1 MNVLDNQEYIESEE
15 PQYAIEELNY
25 NELNKESTNYQTSVT
40 SAQSQ
45 FQKSKFPE
53 IEDKYE
59 NIIKK
64 YEDKYAPIKEENY
77 NEDYDKK
84 FEEKKEKE
92 NLLNIYNELKSQ
104 VDIIEKDLNYYKENK
119 DKYNSIVPLETAF
132 EELNKL
138 KYIISFVESSNNLET
153 IKKINEIEK
162 KFKLRINEDNY
173 NILNKKLHSKLDE
186 QLNERLNKL
195 KKLKMENP
203 SNFNKFEYE
212 LFLSPDNEKMRQF
225 KELDELILKIN
236 QIEEKIG
243 KWNFNNKKN
252 TISSMLD
259 LIKSNFIF
267 FDKAT
272 KNEIV
277 KKFDDAHSKLEE
289 IRENYKETYD
299 NIDEDK
305 IKDIV
310 SEGIDAKE
318 AEKIINDIIYK
329 MELLKDEHEQSIFL
343 SQKVKELIKRNEEIK
358 EKIEED
364 TFMLEQLKENVENNV
379 NTMKK
384 NIDIIKQ
391 KIK

>member
-119 DKYNSIVPLETAF
+119 DKYKSIVPLETAF

-277 KKFDDAHSKLEE
+277 KKFDNAHSKLEE

-343 SQKVKELIKRNEEIK
+343 SQKIKELIKRNEEIK

>member
-343 SQKVKELIKRNEEIK
+343 SQKIKELIKRNEEIK

>member
-119 DKYNSIVPLETAF
+119 DKYKSIVPLETAF

>member
-119 DKYNSIVPLETAF
+119 DKYKSIVPLEIAF

-277 KKFDDAHSKLEE
+277 KKFDNAHSKLEE

>member
-119 DKYNSIVPLETAF
+119 DKYKSIVPLETAF

-277 KKFDDAHSKLEE
+277 KKFDNAHSKLEE

-299 NIDEDK
+299 NIEEDK

>member
-119 DKYNSIVPLETAF
+119 DKYKSIVPLETAF

-277 KKFDDAHSKLEE
+277 KKFDNAHSKLEE